1 MLNAFLSE
9 LTACVPH
16 YSIAELKWS
25 LESRK
30 KNHAQQHFISH
41 WKCDPSICCIFHSF
55 KSVNSPHFRIE
66 KKKSKED
73 KKTYPTQKKSM
84 RKLNNKCKKNVILQR
99 ISLILL
105 HGCRCIRT
113 RTKFQILHRRV
124 FSLSDN
130 NYVFIL
136 NKTCMKLDRGR
147 QSVFHAN
154 FSYRK

>member
-1 MLNAFLSE
+1 MLSEGVFTSSTIRFCWQCNTNRREYMLNAFLSE

-84 RKLNNKCKKNVILQR
+84 RKLNNKCKKKRYTPEDFVDFASWMPMYSNEDKIPN
-99 ISLILL
+99 SSSS
-105 HGCRCIRT
+105 C
-113 RTKFQILHRRV
+113 F
-124 FSLSDN
+124 FSL
-130 NYVFIL
+130 
-136 NKTCMKLDRGR
+136 R
-147 QSVFHAN
+147 
-154 FSYRK
+154 